1 MRRIF
6 AMALCLLLLVTAVP
20 FRAEAAGYEEEGD
33 FLYTVSNGQA
43 FVSATDRDWVMVNVI
58 LWRPET

>member
-1 MRRIF
+1 MKRFF

-43 FVSATDRDWVMVNVI
+43 QLRLQQRSYRT
-58 LWRPET
+58 

>member
-6 AMALCLLLLVTAVP
+6 ALLLSLLSVLSAVP

-43 FVSATDRDWVMVNVI
+43 FAMSTDRDWVMVNVI